1 MSLPADVESI
11 DGAQELYACF
21 GYRPDFHDAEV
32 VRFHLD
38 LGRPSTS
45 VIHTRKMTNQVNT
58 SSFYELIKHVM
69 VEFALMDVTSLN
81 LQYPWQHSILL
92 HLGISKT
99 EVGLRMDVGSAY
111 GLCGTIE
118 AKKISLRI
126 TPGEPT
132 SKAPSSS

>member
-1 MSLPADVESI
+1 MPLPADVESI
-11 DGAQELYACF
+11 DGAQELHAWF
-21 GYRPDFHDAEV
+21 GYWPDFHDAEV
-32 VRFHLD
+32 VRFYLD
-38 LGRPSTS
+38 LGTPSTL
-45 VIHTRKMTNQVNT
+45 VIHTWEMTNQVNT
-58 SSFYELIKHVM
+58 SGFYELIKHVM

-81 LQYPWQHSILL
+81 LQYPWEHSILL
-92 HLGISKT
+92 DLGISKT
-99 EVGLRMDVGSAY
+99 EVGFRMDLASAY